1 MTGQLTVNTAIS
13 SLAQNFN
20 TQFGVNPSGSDLLL
34 YAKLTSPIQVSLFN
48 TLDTLYD
55 GDNILGNSISPAR
68 VTTGQND
75 ITFTTLSGTPLSFNF
90 NTAPQTQSVSPLYA
104 NYVKPS
110 TTTAVSSTSPL
121 TTSGSSLATASISSG
136 AATITPLQQSTPA
149 STTVP
154 SSITYNINNYYNY
167 NYGNVYNAAV
177 YNNCYNT
184 SGFVSSGFSLF

>member
-1 MTGQLTVNTAIS
+1 MTGQLTVNTAIN

-55 GDNILGNSISPAR
+55 GDNIFGNSISPAR

-75 ITFTTLSGTPLSFNF
+75 ITFTTLSGTPLTFGF

-104 NYVKPS
+104 NYVQPS
-110 TTTAVSSTSPL
+110 TTAAVSSTSPF
-121 TTSGSSLATASISSG
+121 TTASSSSSSTSLSSG
-136 AATITPLQQSTPA
+136 LTTITPLQQSLPA

-167 NYGNVYNAAV
+167 GNVYNAPI
-177 YNNCYNT
+177 YNSCYNVNN
-184 SGFVSSGFSLF
+184 FSSTGFSLF

>member
-75 ITFTTLSGTPLSFNF
+75 ITFTTLSGTPLTFNF
-90 NTAPQTQSVSPLYA
+90 NTVPQTQSVSPLYA
-104 NYVKPS
+104 NYVSPS
-110 TTTAVSSTSPL
+110 TTASTSSTTSPL
-121 TTSGSSLATASISSG
+121 TTTSLSSG
-136 AATITPLQQSTPA
+136 ATTITPLQQSTPA
-149 STTVP
+149 STSVP

-167 NYGNVYNAAV
+167 NYGNVYNAPV